1 MSASEG
7 SSERRVPSSSSS
19 FSRAMRGSKAEMISC
34 SSESAPRSP
43 TYSFWAVIPTFA
55 PPGCSTEPESGSEC
69 PARRSRRVVF
79 PAPLR
84 PTSPI
89 FSPASTESV
98 APERTFRS
106 PPWYFTRSLATIT
119 FMTQGL
125 YKEDPLTP
133 GEREELEDD
142 LIAFCD
148 RELNLIGDIS
158 GLDVLYAG
166 GSSTLWIEGLS
177 QRIGAG
183 GSVTAIDMDAERVED
198 TQASLGEAELTALV
212 HLLAG
217 DVFGMPFG
225 PSTFDLVYS
234 SGLFHELDV
243 KERGADDALAALHFV
258 ARHGGRGAT
267 SDFVDS
273 EPAVQLE
280 EEMLEAELR
289 REAYAR
295 NLYGI
300 GPPERLVGLHEK
312 LLTDVRGVVSPPRRI
327 RHLGKVVLA
336 EDEPAELSLLP
347 PTTARR
353 LRESRDAVR
362 GRILGEGYTRPATL
376 YVEGLVQDA

>member
-1 MSASEG
+1 
-7 SSERRVPSSSSS
+7 
-19 FSRAMRGSKAEMISC
+19 MISR
-34 SSESAPRSP
+34 STESEPRSP
-43 TYSFWAVIPTFA
+43 AYNFWVVIPTFA
-55 PPGCSTEPESGSEC
+55 PPGCSTEQESGSEC
-69 PARRSRRVVF
+69 PARRSSRVVF

-119 FMTQGL
+119 FMAQRL
-125 YKEDPLTP
+125 YKGDHLTP
-133 GEREELEDD
+133 EDREELEDD

-148 RELNLIGDIS
+148 RELDLLGDIS

-166 GSSTLWIEGLS
+166 GSSPLWIEGLS

-183 GSVTAIDMDAERVED
+183 GSVTAIDMDAERAED
-198 TQASLGEAELTALV
+198 TQASLGEARLGAPV
-212 HLLAG
+212 HLFAG

-225 PSTFDLVYS
+225 PRTFDLVYS

-243 KERGADDALAALHFV
+243 KERSAQEALAALHFV
-258 ARHGGRGAT
+258 TRHGGRVAT

-280 EEMLEAELR
+280 EERLGAELR

-295 NLYGI
+295 NLYWI
-300 GPPERLVGLHEK
+300 GPPGPLVA
-312 LLTDVRGVVSPPRRI
+312 P
-327 RHLGKVVLA
+327 
-336 EDEPAELSLLP
+336 
-347 PTTARR
+347 
-353 LRESRDAVR
+353 
-362 GRILGEGYTRPATL
+362 
-376 YVEGLVQDA
+376 